1 MNQEYYQSPL
11 MLEDEKVQLKQMTLD
26 HVPDLFAAGQ
36 ELSIWAWTSSNYC
49 QSLELTKEW
58 VEACLQRQDNHQ
70 QIPFVIIDKA
80 SNKIVGSTS
89 YLNIFAEH
97 KVIEIGYTFLS
108 PAAQRSYINRRCKLL
123 LLNHA
128 FEQLKVNRVALQTNE
143 KNEKSKN
150 AILAIGAIFE
160 GVYRD
165 CIIQADNT
173 LRSSAF
179 FSIIKPE
186 WPQVKYKLIEKIAQ
200 YADQK

>member
-1 MNQEYYQSPL
+1 MNQEYYQCPL
-11 MLEDEKVQLKQMTLD
+11 VLEDEKVLLKKMTLG
-26 HVPDLFAAGQ
+26 HAPDLFAAGQ
-36 ELSIWAWTSSNYC
+36 DTSIWTWTTFNYC
-49 QSLELTKEW
+49 KSLELTKEW
-58 VEACLQRQDNHQ
+58 IKDCLQREDNHQ

-186 WPQVKYKLIEKIAQ
+186 WPQVKHKLIEKIAR
-200 YADQK
+200 YAD